1 MRGDA
6 GEHGKD
12 ATLCL
17 HCRGPKPPSLGT
29 KPRKFCCD
37 KCCRQAT
44 SLRNKPPQPWPP
56 LCQRCGSD
64 TGQVRR
70 PGRRRRLC
78 GECREAEKVS
88 ARALKPRYRAT
99 PEERSCPTCKS
110 PFTVA
115 SRAVQKQYCSRSC
128 AGRSPA
134 MLEMLRRRGE
144 SRKGR
149 YSCLCCG
156 SEFTKRK
163 YASGASSCQK
173 KYCSRECA
181 FEARR
186 RRLPAAVDTRR
197 RGGLTQS
204 LVSWFLSWGDD
215 VYPIITKCKCGQVLK
230 QRKGKPPPRCW
241 HCEERRPC
249 RRCGCEL
256 PDERQKYDTL
266 CCSCRADHDAES
278 LARKRRRARLEKSK
292 VGRNNRKRCRYY
304 GVPYTP
310 IKLRDIYERDNW
322 TCQACGCALRRE
334 WDSNDP
340 ARCRTIDHIIPLSA
354 GPGSPGHVPSNV
366 RACCWSC
373 NTAKGDSFEPAS
385 TQSLH

>member
-6 GEHGKD
+6 GDHGKD
-12 ATLCL
+12 ADLCL
-17 HCRGPKPPSLGT
+17 HCRGPKPPSLGA
-29 KPRKFCCD
+29 KPRKFCCN
-37 KCCRQAT
+37 KCCREWHRGRPN
-44 SLRNKPPQPWPP
+44 S
-56 LCQRCGSD
+56 RCGDCVDSD
-64 TGQVRR
+64 E
-70 PGRRRRLC
+70 PP
-78 GECREAEKVS
+78 
-88 ARALKPRYRAT
+88 RAAPRSVFS
-99 PEERSCPTCKS
+99 EERSCPHCRL
-110 PFTVA
+110 PFTVT
-115 SRAVQKQYCSRSC
+115 SRTRRQIYCSQKCGRQSPCFKDSIRRSN
-128 AGRSPA
+128 A
-134 MLEMLRRRGE
+134 RRAEKYR
-144 SRKGR
+144 
-149 YSCLCCG
+149 CLCCG
-156 SEFTKRK
+156 VLFQRKRYGSE
-163 YASGASSCQK
+163 GK

-186 RRLPAAVDTRR
+186 RRLPVAVDTRR
-197 RGGLTQS
+197 HGGLTQS
-204 LVSWFLSWGDD
+204 LASWFLSWGDD

-385 TQSLH
+385 THSLH

>member
-6 GEHGKD
+6 GDHGKD
-12 ATLCL
+12 ADLCL

-29 KPRKFCCD
+29 KPRKFCCRECSR
-37 KCCRQAT
+37 KAHRPQ
-44 SLRNKPPQPWPP
+44 QPWPP
-56 LCQRCGSD
+56 LCQKCGKD
-64 TGQVRR
+64 TGQARWR
-70 PGRRRRLC
+70 GRRRRLC
-78 GECREAEKVS
+78 DKCREAAKAA
-88 ARALKPRYRAT
+88 ARRPRAVFARQA
-99 PEERSCPTCKS
+99 EERKCLTCES
-110 PFTVA
+110 PFTV
-115 SRAVQKQYCSRSC
+115 QCSRTARKYCCRAC
-128 AGRSPA
+128 ADKSPA
-134 MLEMLRRRGE
+134 KIEAVRKWADLR
-144 SRKGR
+144 KKR
-149 YSCLCCG
+149 YRCLCCG
-156 SEFTKRK
+156 NEFTKRR
-163 YASGASSCQK
+163 YASGAYSCQK
-173 KYCSRECA
+173 KYCSRDCA
-181 FEARR
+181 FKARR
-186 RRLPAAVDTRR
+186 LRLPDAVDTRR
-197 RGGLTQS
+197 HGGLTR
-204 LVSWFLSWGDD
+204 LLASWFLSWGDD
-215 VYPIITKCKCGQVLK
+215 VYPIVTKCKCGQVLK

-278 LARKRRRARLEKSK
+278 SARKRRRKRLEKSK
-292 VGRNNRKRCRYY
+292 IGRNNRKRCRYY

-373 NTAKGDSFEPAS
+373 NTAKGDSFEPPAAH
-385 TQSLH
+385 SLH